1 MVGIGRTR
9 GRVCALA
16 YYSDKSLNAALFNA
30 AMPLLADCPWISE
43 DLPSFHGHYYSS
55 LPPEYSACSSKE
67 RPYEWCLMPQMPL
80 MRVAQWVWGG
90 FCIMREECASAHKSL
105 WTSAVK
111 VTNELWQSNTASP
124 SPLHSLMGYFVPM
137 VQKHYTSASQ
147 IGEHYLPLGW
157 IDPAF
162 QHGSEACSAKPI
174 KSCFSF

>member
-1 MVGIGRTR
+1 MVGIGRTS
-9 GRVCALA
+9 GIVCALA
-16 YYSDKSLNAALFNA
+16 HYSDKSLNATLFNA

-124 SPLHSLMGYFVPM
+124 GPSHSLMGYLVPM
-137 VQKHYTSASQ
+137 QWCRRIIPLHPKSESNTSHWVESTLPFSQ
-147 IGEHYLPLGW
+147 APR
-157 IDPAF
+157 PAVP
-162 QHGSEACSAKPI
+162 SP
-174 KSCFSF
+174 